1 MSKALSCIPALFACA
16 KRLKRRT
23 EAFKKCYLFRTVTSA
38 AQAVWEI
45 SPQECLSSS
54 APGVVPEQE
63 ARSGAKPSL
72 RTLVPFKRH
81 CAELRG
87 TALKSGRPECLGKE
101 GKKKKKKR
109 WKLSSYQSNTF
120 WVHRSDWKLSLPL
133 HLSAGDFKR
142 YVSESHSFCLGM
154 EKDFIS
160 FSPEDMDFAVYAAAG
175 ENTNLEQQ
183 QGSLGLF
190 FLQWEFFWLVTSS

>member
-1 MSKALSCIPALFACA
+1 MSIFQADLLSKALSCIPALFACA

-101 GKKKKKKR
+101 GKKKKKKDGNSLATR
-109 WKLSSYQSNTF
+109 ATPSGCTEATENYLY
-120 WVHRSDWKLSLPL
+120 RSTSVLGTLKDMSQN
-133 HLSAGDFKR
+133 HTHSA
-142 YVSESHSFCLGM
+142 
-154 EKDFIS
+154 
-160 FSPEDMDFAVYAAAG
+160 
-175 ENTNLEQQ
+175 
-183 QGSLGLF
+183 
-190 FLQWEFFWLVTSS
+190 